1 MSHLTDWLTE
11 LLWQQQTD
19 SSLTSTFSLASTPA
33 LRTWWSCDH
42 KRTQQTPKNKYPP
55 SKNWHCNSAYCRT
68 GQDRTGKEVVGS
80 LRKTR
85 PWPAWVN
92 GTADIQCVPSTDI
105 GRRMTR
111 RPRRCRWIFWHG
123 GEQRGKKPTK
133 KQNKNREQ
141 NREWWGREAKNVVV
155 GVWWW
160 ERWTSYESHQELAGG
175 GEPCQ
180 SRGEGK
186 KRSHETGVTKRYSY
200 HAPILFPPH
209 RAPFISRAE

>member
-1 MSHLTDWLTE
+1 MISTKNLQNSSTTGWKPKKKKIRLSGRVCCSANIFQQHHSVLHCWHCLYHDCYCVVVVVIILANSDSFCVLYLSLICPIWLIE
-11 LLWQQQTD
+11 LLWQHRQTD

-42 KRTQQTPKNKYPP
+42 KRTQQTPKNKHPA
-55 SKNWHCNSAYCRT
+55 SENWHCNSAYCRT
-68 GQDRTGKEVVGS
+68 GQDRTGKDDVGS

-123 GEQRGKKPTK
+123 SEQRGKKTTK
-133 KQNKNREQ
+133 K
-141 NREWWGREAKNVVV
+141 
-155 GVWWW
+155 
-160 ERWTSYESHQELAGG
+160 
-175 GEPCQ
+175 
-180 SRGEGK
+180 
-186 KRSHETGVTKRYSY
+186 TKQK
-200 HAPILFPPH
+200 
-209 RAPFISRAE
+209 